1 MKSFGLFLLLFFSFA
16 ISPMTLSSQERV
28 RQPKDPVGF
37 CWTPKAMATVAER
50 SLALERERL
59 PESARLVPPPA
70 LMALCPH
77 DDHVYAGPVYVHALQ
92 SVTAR
97 DVVLLGV
104 CHVARK
110 FGVKDVLLFDTY
122 PAWKGPWGPVPVSP
136 LREKVIRALPK
147 EMVLTSD
154 PVQEEEHSTEAIVP
168 WLQWKRRDVRILSIL
183 VPQSREGRLLEMA
196 GALAKALARAAG
208 ELGMKPGKDFALV
221 VSNDCVHYGDQGW
234 GGRNLAPFGADKEG
248 YDRATALDR
257 FLCREFLAG
266 LPSLEKARGLFEGL
280 NDPRTLEGR
289 IHWCGRFS
297 VPFGEA
303 LLAEMVPLLGLP
315 ETPRGVFL
323 RYGTSLDPGRI
334 QVDLPPLGVTAP
346 ANLHHWVG
354 YTALVWPAPRR

>member
-1 MKSFGLFLLLFFSFA
+1 MKTRRLLFVLFLFLLL
-16 ISPMTLSSQERV
+16 PMSLESQERV

-37 CWTPKAMATVAER
+37 CWTPKAMETVAGR
-50 SLALERERL
+50 SLALEEARL
-59 PESARLVPPPA
+59 PESARLVRPPV
-70 LMALCPH
+70 LMAVCPH

-92 SVTAR
+92 GVTAK

-110 FGVKDVLLFDTY
+110 FGVHDVLVFDTY

-136 LREKVIRALPK
+136 LREKVIQALPK
-147 EMVLTSD
+147 DMALISD
-154 PVQEEEHSTEAIVP
+154 PVQEAEHSTEAIVP

-183 VPQSREGRLLEMA
+183 VPQSREDRLVEMARALA
-196 GALAKALARAAG
+196 GALAKASRA
-208 ELGMKPGKDFALV
+208 LGMEPAKDFALV

-234 GGRNLAPFGADKEG
+234 RGRNLAPFGADRAG
-248 YDRATALDR
+248 YERATALDR
-257 FLCREFLAG
+257 TLCREFLAG
-266 LPSLEKARGLFEGL
+266 PPSVEKARGLFEKL
-280 NDPRTLEGR
+280 NDPKTLEGR

-303 LLAEMVPLLGLP
+303 LLAGIVPLLGLSKAP
-315 ETPRGVFL
+315 EGVFL

-354 YTALVWPAPRR
+354 YAALAWPLP